1 MTNFSKKI
9 EKFRSG
15 DLALLPHLENLC
27 SLIEEQEPRL
37 SVFVPGTFNRKQII
51 DQGKRLFEKF
61 TEPAERPSLFGLT
74 LGVKDIF
81 NVKGFSTRCGSM
93 LPEDEF
99 KGDQA
104 SSVSRLMEAGAVIMG
119 KTVTAEFAMFEPG
132 PTKNPFDHSR
142 SPGGSS
148 SGSAAGLAAGFFSS
162 SLGTQT
168 IGSIIRPAAYCGVI
182 GFKPS
187 YGRIPVDGVIPASPS
202 LDHVG
207 FFCSDTSGL
216 SLISETLIK
225 GWKPS
230 GKNRSDAQSKTLFIP
245 DEKYIFQASERERVY
260 FFDQIEDLRALGYR
274 IEKCDF
280 LSDISS
286 INKTHRKI
294 MRAEAARIH
303 SRWYSE
309 YGGYYRAGTKK
320 LIEDGGKI
328 TDRELEELQNRLD
341 KERTRLKKQIADI
354 GANFFLS
361 PSATDRAPKGLE
373 STGDPVMNLPWTFIG
388 LPVIS
393 LPTFFDSEGLP
404 HGLQIAGAFGT
415 DEELVSFAESI
426 SGHFTQEPALLG
438 SLTGHSS

>member
-1 MTNFSKKI
+1 MTDLSEKI

-61 TEPAERPSLFGLT
+61 PEPSERPSLFGLT

-81 NVKGFSTRCGSM
+81 NAKGYSTRCGSM

-99 KGDQA
+99 KGKQA

-119 KTVTAEFAMFEPG
+119 KTVTAEFAIFEPG

-187 YGRIPVDGVIPASPS
+187 YGRIPTDGVIPVSPS

-207 FFCSDTSGL
+207 FFCTDTSAL
-216 SLISETLIK
+216 SLISEALLK

-230 GKNRSDAQSKTLFIP
+230 KKNLAEAQRKTLFIP
-245 DEKYIFQASERERVY
+245 DEKYVFQASERERLY
-260 FFDQIEDLRALGYR
+260 FFDQIENLKACGYR
-274 IEKCDF
+274 IENCDF

-286 INKTHRKI
+286 INKIHRKI
-294 MRAEAARIH
+294 MQAEAARIH

-309 YGGYYRAGTKK
+309 YGGTYRAGTKK
-320 LIEDGGKI
+320 LIEDGAKI
-328 TDRELEELQNRLD
+328 TVGELEELQDRLD
-341 KERTRLKKQIADI
+341 KERYRLKKQIADM
-354 GANFFLS
+354 GADFFLS
-361 PSATDRAPKGLE
+361 PPATDRAPKGLE

-388 LPVIS
+388 LPAIS
-393 LPTFFDSEGLP
+393 LPTFFDTEGLP
-404 HGLQIAGAFGT
+404 HGLQIAANHGT
-415 DEELVSFAESI
+415 DEDLVSFAEAI
-426 SGHFTQEPALLG
+426 SKHFTLDPVL
-438 SLTGHSS
+438 SRPSIF